1 MMTPWVTQEHA
12 MGVERIWL
20 GLAALGGL
28 LAVAIGAFG
37 AHGVADP
44 QAKAWMDTGA
54 TYLMLHCLAVFAA
67 AFVATRGSRLAR
79 AAPPLFLAG
88 GLIFCGTLFAMAMG
102 APRILGAVTP
112 IGGLLFMGGWVVLA
126 VAAMARP
133 TAS

>member
-1 MMTPWVTQEHA
+1 

-54 TYLMLHCLAVFAA
+54 TYLMLHSLAVFAA
-67 AFVATRGSRLAR
+67 AFVAARGSRLAR

-126 VAAMARP
+126 IAAMAKP
-133 TAS
+133 AAS